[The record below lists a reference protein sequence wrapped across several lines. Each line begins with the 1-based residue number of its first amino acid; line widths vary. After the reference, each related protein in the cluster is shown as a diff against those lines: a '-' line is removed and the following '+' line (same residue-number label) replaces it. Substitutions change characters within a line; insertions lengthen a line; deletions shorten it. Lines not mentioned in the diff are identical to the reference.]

1 MLKKEFHKDIVLFE
15 TLLKLSEEPLK
26 SKIKDLY
33 FSKFNYVGTKIDFCI
48 TQNLGLLGEV
58 NLLWAEAK
66 QGKSELK
73 KSFVQ
78 LVLTIGKYKFYTE
91 QTPNLLC
98 AFDAEKIAFL
108 PFSSL
113 QEIFYQSDIDFSV
126 TPSNHK
132 SEQFLKLLKKLDSI
146 LNTAQIFYY
155 EKNDEELKNF
165 IKENLTSENISKFK
179 IDKNNFV
186 SIYHKWNK
194 MVKDTISIDWNL
206 AKESGI
212 IDADFYLADLLSNEN
227 ETISQN
233 LFAILKKD
241 YYEFNKTKSH
251 LGSIINERTSFKDNQ
266 KVHHEFWSLYE
277 RPPRKEFWDYIIKR
291 RDLLVDQ
298 DIRERKGAFF
308 TPRIWVDKACEYL
321 FKTFG
326 EDYEEG
332 YYIWDLAGGTGNLLA
347 NFTNAKDIFC
357 STLDKADIDVIHERI
372 KNGANLFENHVFQ
385 FDFLNDEFFDEVDD
399 RGKIIQKSKLP
410 LNLQEILK
418 DENKRKKLIIFI
430 NPPYAEA
437 TSATQVTNTGKNKE
451 KVARENKICEKYKDI
466 LGKANNE
473 LFAQFFIRI
482 YCEIEGAILASF
494 STLKYV
500 NSTNFIK
507 FRENFKAKF
516 LKGFMVPANTFDN
529 VKGNFPIG
537 FLIWDTGKKEEI
549 KKIKLDTFNKNGS
562 FLGIKT
568 FYNDQK
574 ESINKWIKIFD
585 DKKSQEK
592 FGFMGNPSPDFQHNS
607 QLYLSLN
614 KGIEHFNFYI
624 FSLKNLLNGAIYFS
638 VRHIIEHT
646 YINHN
651 DQFLYPNDL
660 YKKDDEFKSD
670 CLAFMLFHG
679 KNRISSKEGINHFI
693 PFSEKE
699 LGITKEA
706 FKSDFMYKF
715 IKGKIKDENSLFDD
729 ELAKIEF
736 SFQANELLKAGKELF
751 KYYHTHSEDK
761 NYLVNASLYDIKEFF
776 QGRDEKGRMN
786 NPSKAKDEH
795 YKALLSDLN
804 IALNALAKKLE
815 PKIYEYGFLK
825 E

>member
-1 MLKKEFHKDIVLFE
+1 MFE

-33 FSKFNYVGTKIDFCI
+33 FSKFNYVGAKIDFCI
-48 TQNLGLLGEV
+48 TQNLGLLGEI

-98 AFDAEKIAFL
+98 AFDGEKIAFL
-108 PFSSL
+108 PFACL
-113 QEIFYQSDIDFSV
+113 QEIFYQSDINFSV
-126 TPSNHK
+126 TPSNHT
-132 SEQFLKLLKKLDSI
+132 SEQFLKLLKELDSI

-155 EKNDEELKNF
+155 EKNDEELKTF
-165 IKENLTSENISKFK
+165 IKENLTSENISKIK

-186 SIYHKWNK
+186 SIYHKWNR

-206 AKESGI
+206 AKKSGI
-212 IDADFYLADLLSNEN
+212 IDADFYLADLLSSEN

-241 YYEFNKTKSH
+241 YYEFNKTKSD

-266 KVHHEFWSLYE
+266 KAHHEFWAIYE
-277 RPPRKEFWDYIIKR
+277 RPPREEFWDYIIKR

-298 DIRERKGAFF
+298 DVRERKGAFF

-321 FKTFG
+321 SKTFG
-326 EDYEEG
+326 EDYEEE

-347 NFTNAKDIFC
+347 NFTNKKNIFC

-399 RGKIIQKSKLP
+399 KDKIIQKSKLP

-437 TSATQVTNTGKNKE
+437 ATSTQITNTGKNKE
-451 KVARENKICEKYKDI
+451 KVARENRICEKYKDI

-473 LFAQFFIRI
+473 LFTQFFIRI

-507 FRENFKAKF
+507 FRQAFKAKF
-516 LKGFMVPANTFDN
+516 LKGFMVPAYTFDN
-529 VKGNFPIG
+529 VKGKFPIG
-537 FLIWDTGKKEEI
+537 FLIWDTSKKEDL
-549 KKIKLDTFNKNGS
+549 KKIKLDIFNENGN
-562 FLGIKT
+562 FLGKKM
-568 FYNDQK
+568 FYSYDK
-574 ESINKWIKIFD
+574 NKKLNEWYKNFYVKNNEIAI
-585 DKKSQEK
+585 
-592 FGFMGNPSPDFQHNS
+592 MNTRGNDFQNTNYIRITLFNNHNHTNIIS
-607 QLYLSLN
+607 YQ
-614 KGIEHFNFYI
+614 
-624 FSLKNLLNGAIYFS
+624 NLLQTSIYFS
-638 VRHIIEHT
+638 VRHA
-646 YINHN
+646 INATWIN
-651 DQFLYPNDL
+651 DRDQFLYPNDL
-660 YKKDDEFKSD
+660 YKNDDEFKSD

-679 KNRISSKEGINHFI
+679 QNKISSKEGINHFI

-706 FKSDFMYKF
+706 FESDFMYKF
-715 IKGKIKDENSLFDD
+715 IKGKIKDENSLFGD

-736 SFQANELLKAGKELF
+736 SLEAQELLKAGKELF

-761 NYLVNASLYDIKEFF
+761 GYLVNASFYDIKEFF
-776 QGRDEKGRMN
+776 QGRDEKGRMIH
-786 NPSKAKDEH
+786 PSQAKDEH
-795 YKALLSDLN
+795 YKILLSDLN

>member
-165 IKENLTSENISKFK
+165 IKENLTSENINKFK

-266 KVHHEFWSLYE
+266 KAHHEFWSLYD

-321 FKTFG
+321 SKTFG

-347 NFTNAKDIFC
+347 NFTNKKNIFC
-357 STLDKADIDVIHERI
+357 STLDKADIDVIYERI
-372 KNGANLFENHVFQ
+372 KNGANLFEKQVFQ

-399 RGKIIQKSKLP
+399 RSKIIQKSKLP

-437 TSATQVTNTGKNKE
+437 GTTATMSGTKKHKAGVSLDNY
-451 KVARENKICEKYKDI
+451 VYEKYKNV
-466 LGKANNE
+466 LSSARNE

-507 FRENFKAKF
+507 FRESFKAKF
-516 LKGFMVPANTFDN
+516 LKGFITPSYTFDN

-537 FLIWDTGKKEEI
+537 FLIWDMSKKEEI
-549 KKIKLDTFNKNGS
+549 KKIKLDVFNENGNFLGKKNFYSNHSLHVGKWISKFKNKNIS
-562 FLGIKT
+562 LNLGMMNT
-568 FYNDQK
+568 
-574 ESINKWIKIFD
+574 
-585 DKKSQEK
+585 
-592 FGFMGNPSPDFQHNS
+592 GRMDFQHQN
-607 QLYLSLN
+607 LV
-614 KGIEHFNFYI
+614 YI
-624 FSLKNLLNGAIYFS
+624 MHDTRDAGHSIILTYNNLIVSAVFFS
-638 VRHIIEHT
+638 VRHAIAAT
-646 YINHN
+646 WINDR

-679 KNRISSKEGINHFI
+679 QNKISSKEGINHFI

-729 ELAKIEF
+729 ELTKIEF
-736 SFQANELLKAGKELF
+736 SPQANKLLKAGKELF

-776 QGRDEKGRMN
+776 QGRDEKGKMN
-786 NPSKAKDEH
+786 RPSKAKDKH
-795 YKALLSDLN
+795 YKALFSDLN
-804 IALNALAKKLE
+804 EALNVLAKKLE

>member
-1 MLKKEFHKDIVLFE
+1 MFE

-26 SKIKDLY
+26 SKIKELY

-48 TQNLGLLGEV
+48 TQNLELLGEV
-58 NLLWAEAK
+58 NLLWGEAK

-108 PFSSL
+108 PFVCL
-113 QEIFYQSDIDFSV
+113 QEIFYQNDINFNV
-126 TPSNHK
+126 TPSNHT
-132 SEQFLKLLKKLDSI
+132 SEQFLKLLEELDSI

-155 EKNDEELKNF
+155 EKNDEELKTF
-165 IKENLTSENISKFK
+165 IKENLTSENISKIK

-206 AKESGI
+206 AKKSGI
-212 IDADFYLADLLSNEN
+212 IDADFYLADLLSSEN

-241 YYEFNKTKSH
+241 YYEFNKTKSD

-266 KVHHEFWSLYE
+266 KAHHEFWAIYE
-277 RPPRKEFWDYIIKR
+277 RPPREEFWDYIIKR

-298 DIRERKGAFF
+298 DVRERKGAFF

-321 FKTFG
+321 SKTFG

-347 NFTNAKDIFC
+347 NFTNKKNIFC

-385 FDFLNDEFFDEVDD
+385 FDFLNDEFFDKVDD
-399 RGKIIQKSKLP
+399 KGKIIQKSKLP

-437 TSATQVTNTGKNKE
+437 GTTATISGTGKHKTGVSLDNY
-451 KVARENKICEKYKDI
+451 VYEKYKDI

-473 LFAQFFIRI
+473 LFTQFFIRI

-507 FRENFKAKF
+507 FRQAFKAKF
-516 LKGFMVPANTFDN
+516 LKGFMVPADTFDN

-537 FLIWDTGKKEEI
+537 FLIWDTSKKEEI
-549 KKIKLDTFNKNGS
+549 KKIKLDVFNENGNFLGKKNFYSNHSLHVGKWISKFKNKNIS
-562 FLGIKT
+562 LNLGMMNT
-568 FYNDQK
+568 
-574 ESINKWIKIFD
+574 
-585 DKKSQEK
+585 
-592 FGFMGNPSPDFQHNS
+592 GRMDFQHQN
-607 QLYLSLN
+607 LV
-614 KGIEHFNFYI
+614 YI
-624 FSLKNLLNGAIYFS
+624 MHDTRDAGHSIILTYNNLIVSAVFFS
-638 VRHIIEHT
+638 VRHAIVAT
-646 YINHN
+646 WINDR

-660 YKKDDEFKSD
+660 YKNDNEFKSD

-679 KNRISSKEGINHFI
+679 QNKISSKEGINHFI
-693 PFSEKE
+693 PFSKKE
-699 LGITKEA
+699 LDITKEA
-706 FKSDFMYKF
+706 FESDFMYKF
-715 IKGKIKDENSLFDD
+715 IKGNIKDENSLFGD

-736 SFQANELLKAGKELF
+736 SLEAQELLKAGKELF

-761 NYLVNASLYDIKEFF
+761 GYLVNASFYDIKEFF
-776 QGRDEKGRMN
+776 QGRDEKGRMKL
-786 NPSKAKDEH
+786 PSQAKDEH
-795 YKALLSDLN
+795 YEILLSDLN
-804 IALNALAKKLE
+804 TALNTLAKKLE
-815 PKIYEYGFLK
+815 SKIYEYGFLK

>member
-1 MLKKEFHKDIVLFE
+1 MFE

-33 FSKFNYVGTKIDFCI
+33 FSQFNYVGAKIDFCI
-48 TQNLGLLGEV
+48 TQNLGLLGEI

-98 AFDAEKIAFL
+98 AFDGEKIAFL
-108 PFSSL
+108 PFACL

-126 TPSNHK
+126 TPSNHT
-132 SEQFLKLLKKLDSI
+132 SEQFLKLLKELDSI

-155 EKNDEELKNF
+155 EKNDEELKTF
-165 IKENLTSENISKFK
+165 IKENLTSENISKFQ

-206 AKESGI
+206 AKKSGI
-212 IDADFYLADLLSNEN
+212 IDADFYLADLLSSEN

-241 YYEFNKTKSH
+241 YYEFNKTKSD
-251 LGSIINERTSFKDNQ
+251 LGSIINERTSFKDSQ
-266 KVHHEFWSLYE
+266 KAHHEFWAIYE
-277 RPPRKEFWDYIIKR
+277 RPPREEFWDYIIKR

-298 DIRERKGAFF
+298 DVRERKGAFF

-321 FKTFG
+321 SKTFG
-326 EDYEEG
+326 EDYEEE

-347 NFTNAKDIFC
+347 NFTNKKNIFC

-399 RGKIIQKSKLP
+399 KGKIIQKSKLP
-410 LNLQEILK
+410 LILQEILK

-437 TSATQVTNTGKNKE
+437 GNSKTATKTGVHKE

-466 LGKANNE
+466 LGRANNE

-482 YCEIEGAILASF
+482 YCEIEDCLMASF

-507 FRENFKAKF
+507 FRESFKAKF
-516 LKGFMVPANTFDN
+516 LKGFMVPADTFDN

-537 FLIWDTGKKEEI
+537 FLIWDTSKKEEI
-549 KKIKLDTFNKNGS
+549 KKIKLDVFNENGN
-562 FLGIKT
+562 FLGVKH
-568 FYNDQK
+568 FYNDKQ
-574 ESINKWIKIFD
+574 ESINKWLRKFSIKDNGIGVLMAD
-585 DKKSQEK
+585 A
-592 FGFMGNPSPDFQHNS
+592 PDFQQNNHVAI
-607 QLYLSLN
+607 LN
-614 KGIEHFNFYI
+614 QKGVAHLI
-624 FSLKNLLNGAIYFS
+624 FQDIDQVNIINTAIYFS
-638 VRHIIEHT
+638 VRQAMPAT
-646 YINHN
+646 WINDR
-651 DQFLYPNDL
+651 DQFLHPNDL
-660 YKKDDEFKSD
+660 YENDDEFKSD
-670 CLAFMLFHG
+670 CLAFMLFHRQN
-679 KNRISSKEGINHFI
+679 KISSKEGINHFI
-693 PFSEKE
+693 PFSETE

-706 FKSDFMYKF
+706 FESDFMYKF
-715 IKGKIKDENSLFDD
+715 IKGKIKDENSLFGD

-736 SFQANELLKAGKELF
+736 SLEAQELLKVGKELF

-761 NYLVNASLYDIKEFF
+761 GYLVNASLYDIKEFF

-786 NPSKAKDEH
+786 RPSQAKDEH

-804 IALNALAKKLE
+804 TALNALAKKLE

>member
-1 MLKKEFHKDIVLFE
+1 MSEE
-15 TLLKLSEEPLK
+15 LLKLSEEPLK

-33 FSKFNYVGTKIDFCI
+33 FSKFNYAGAKIDFCI

-78 LVLTIGKYKFYTE
+78 LVLTIGKHKFYTE

-98 AFDAEKIAFL
+98 AFDGEKIAFL
-108 PFSSL
+108 SFASL

-132 SEQFLKLLKKLDSI
+132 SEQFLKLLKELDGI

-155 EKNDEELKNF
+155 EKNNEELKTF
-165 IKENLTSENISKFK
+165 IKENLTSENISKFQ

-241 YYEFNKTKSH
+241 YYEFNKTKSD

-266 KVHHEFWSLYE
+266 KAHHEFWAIYE
-277 RPPRKEFWDYIIKR
+277 RPPREEFWDYIIKR

-298 DIRERKGAFF
+298 DVRERKGAFF

-321 FKTFG
+321 SKTFG
-326 EDYEEG
+326 EDYEEE

-347 NFTNAKDIFC
+347 NFTNKKNIFC

-399 RGKIIQKSKLP
+399 KGKIIHKSKLP

-437 TSATQVTNTGKNKE
+437 GTTATMSGTKKH
-451 KVARENKICEKYKDI
+451 KVGVSLDNYVYEKYKDV
-466 LGKANNE
+466 LSSARNE

-482 YCEIEGAILASF
+482 YCEIEGSVLASF
-494 STLKYV
+494 SKLKYV

-507 FRENFKAKF
+507 FRESFKAKF
-516 LKGFMVPANTFDN
+516 LKGFITPSYTFDN

-537 FLIWDTGKKEEI
+537 FLIWDTSKKEEF
-549 KKIKLDTFNKNGS
+549 KKIKLDIFNENGNFLGKKNFYCNNNLHIGKWISKFKNKNIKLN
-562 FLGIKT
+562 LGMMNT
-568 FYNDQK
+568 
-574 ESINKWIKIFD
+574 
-585 DKKSQEK
+585 
-592 FGFMGNPSPDFQHNS
+592 GRMDFQHQNLVYIMHDTKDIGHS
-607 QLYLSLN
+607 IILSLDN
-614 KGIEHFNFYI
+614 LIISSI
-624 FSLKNLLNGAIYFS
+624 FFS
-638 VRHIIEHT
+638 VRQAIPAT
-646 YINHN
+646 WINDR

-660 YKKDDEFKSD
+660 YKNDDEFKSD
-670 CLAFMLFHG
+670 CLVFMLFHG
-679 KNRISSKEGINHFI
+679 QNKISAKEGINHFI
-693 PFSEKE
+693 PFSETE

-706 FKSDFMYKF
+706 FESDFMYKF
-715 IKGKIKDENSLFDD
+715 IKGEIKDENSLFGD
-729 ELAKIEF
+729 ELVKIEF
-736 SFQANELLKAGKELF
+736 SLEAQELLKAGKELF

-761 NYLVNASLYDIKEFF
+761 GYLVNASLYDIKEFF

-786 NPSKAKDEH
+786 RPNQAKDEH
-795 YKALLSDLN
+795 YKVLLSDLN
-804 IALNALAKKLE
+804 TALNTLAKKLE

>member
-1 MLKKEFHKDIVLFE
+1 MFE

-33 FSKFNYVGTKIDFCI
+33 FSQFNYVGAKIDFCI
-48 TQNLGLLGEV
+48 TQNLGLLGEI

-98 AFDAEKIAFL
+98 AFDGEKIAFL
-108 PFSSL
+108 PFACL

-126 TPSNHK
+126 TPSNHT
-132 SEQFLKLLKKLDSI
+132 SEQFLKLLKELDSI

-155 EKNDEELKNF
+155 EKNDEELKTF
-165 IKENLTSENISKFK
+165 IKENLTSENISKIK

-206 AKESGI
+206 AKKSGI
-212 IDADFYLADLLSNEN
+212 IDADFYLADLLSSEN

-241 YYEFNKTKSH
+241 YYEFNKTKSD

-266 KVHHEFWSLYE
+266 KAHHEFWAIYE
-277 RPPRKEFWDYIIKR
+277 RPPREEFWDYIIKR

-298 DIRERKGAFF
+298 DVRERKGAFF

-321 FKTFG
+321 SKTFG
-326 EDYEEG
+326 EDYEEE

-347 NFTNAKDIFC
+347 NFTNKKNIFC

-399 RGKIIQKSKLP
+399 KGKIIQKSKLP

-437 TSATQVTNTGKNKE
+437 ATSTQITNTGKNKE
-451 KVARENKICEKYKDI
+451 KVARENRICEKYKDI

-473 LFAQFFIRI
+473 LFTQFFIRI

-507 FRENFKAKF
+507 FRESFKAKF
-516 LKGFMVPANTFDN
+516 LKGFMVPADTFDN

-537 FLIWDTGKKEEI
+537 FLIWDMSKKEEI
-549 KKIKLDTFNKNGS
+549 KKIKLDVFNENGN
-562 FLGIKT
+562 FLGKKM
-568 FYNDQK
+568 FYSYDK
-574 ESINKWIKIFD
+574 NKKLNEWYKNFYVKNNEIAI
-585 DKKSQEK
+585 
-592 FGFMGNPSPDFQHNS
+592 MNTRGNDFQNTNYIRITLFNNHNHTNIIS
-607 QLYLSLN
+607 YQ
-614 KGIEHFNFYI
+614 
-624 FSLKNLLNGAIYFS
+624 NLLQTSIYFS
-638 VRHIIEHT
+638 VRHV
-646 YINHN
+646 INATWIN
-651 DQFLYPNDL
+651 DRDQFLYPNDL
-660 YKKDDEFKSD
+660 YENDDEFKSD

-679 KNRISSKEGINHFI
+679 QNKISSKEGINHFI
-693 PFSEKE
+693 PFSETE

-715 IKGKIKDENSLFDD
+715 IKGNIKDENSLFGD

-736 SFQANELLKAGKELF
+736 SLEAQELLKAGKELF

-761 NYLVNASLYDIKEFF
+761 DYLVNASLYDIKEFF
-776 QGRDEKGRMN
+776 QGRDEKGRMKL
-786 NPSKAKDEH
+786 PSQAKDEY

-804 IALNALAKKLE
+804 TALNTLAKKLE

>member
-1 MLKKEFHKDIVLFE
+1 M
-15 TLLKLSEEPLK
+15 
-26 SKIKDLY
+26 
-33 FSKFNYVGTKIDFCI
+33 
-48 TQNLGLLGEV
+48 
-58 NLLWAEAK
+58 LWAEAK

-98 AFDAEKIAFL
+98 AFDGEKIAFL
-108 PFSSL
+108 PFACL
-113 QEIFYQSDIDFSV
+113 QEIFYQSDINFSV
-126 TPSNHK
+126 TPSNHT
-132 SEQFLKLLKKLDSI
+132 SEQFLKLLKELDSI

-155 EKNDEELKNF
+155 EKNDEELKTF
-165 IKENLTSENISKFK
+165 IKENLTSENISKIK

-206 AKESGI
+206 AKKSGI
-212 IDADFYLADLLSNEN
+212 IDADFYLADLLSSEN

-241 YYEFNKTKSH
+241 YYEFNKTKSD

-266 KVHHEFWSLYE
+266 KAHHEFWAIYE
-277 RPPRKEFWDYIIKR
+277 RPPREEFWDYIIKR

-298 DIRERKGAFF
+298 DVRERKGAFF

-321 FKTFG
+321 SKTFG

-347 NFTNAKDIFC
+347 NFTNKKNIFC

-385 FDFLNDEFFDEVDD
+385 FDFLNDEFFDKCDD
-399 RGKIIQKSKLP
+399 KGKIIQKSKLP

-437 TSATQVTNTGKNKE
+437 TSATQVTNTGKNKD

-482 YCEIEGAILASF
+482 YCELEDCLMASF
-494 STLKYV
+494 SKLKYV

-516 LKGFMVPANTFDN
+516 LKGFMVPADTFDN
-529 VKGNFPIG
+529 VKGKFPIG
-537 FLIWDTGKKEEI
+537 FLIWDMSKKEEI

-624 FSLKNLLNGAIYFS
+624 FSLKNLLNGVVYFS
-638 VRHIIEHT
+638 VRHA
-646 YINHN
+646 INATWIN
-651 DQFLYPNDL
+651 DRDQFLYPNDL
-660 YKKDDEFKSD
+660 YKNDDEFKSD

-679 KNRISSKEGINHFI
+679 QNRISAKEGINHFI

-706 FKSDFMYKF
+706 FESDFMYKF
-715 IKGKIKDENSLFDD
+715 IKGKIKDENSLFGD
-729 ELAKIEF
+729 ELVKIEF
-736 SFQANELLKAGKELF
+736 SLEAQELLKAGKELF

-761 NYLVNASLYDIKEFF
+761 GYLVNASFYDIKEFF

-786 NPSKAKDEH
+786 RPSQAKDEH
-795 YKALLSDLN
+795 YKILLSDLN

>member
-1 MLKKEFHKDIVLFE
+1 MFE

-33 FSKFNYVGTKIDFCI
+33 FSKFNYVGAKIDFCI

-98 AFDAEKIAFL
+98 AFDGEKIAFL
-108 PFSSL
+108 PFACL

-126 TPSNHK
+126 TPSNHTSK
-132 SEQFLKLLKKLDSI
+132 QFLKLLKELDSI

-155 EKNDEELKNF
+155 EKNDEELKTF
-165 IKENLTSENISKFK
+165 IKENLTSENISKIK

-194 MVKDTISIDWNL
+194 MVKDAISIDWNL
-206 AKESGI
+206 AKKSRI
-212 IDADFYLADLLSNEN
+212 IDADFYLADLLSSEN

-241 YYEFNKTKSH
+241 YYEFNKTKSD

-266 KVHHEFWSLYE
+266 KAHHEFWAIYE
-277 RPPRKEFWDYIIKR
+277 RPPREEFWDYIIKR

-298 DIRERKGAFF
+298 DVRERKGAFF

-321 FKTFG
+321 SKTFG
-326 EDYEEG
+326 EDYEEE

-347 NFTNAKDIFC
+347 NFTNKKNIFC

-399 RGKIIQKSKLP
+399 KGKIIQKSKLP

-437 TSATQVTNTGKNKE
+437 ATSTQITNTGKNKE
-451 KVARENKICEKYKDI
+451 KVARENRICEKYKDI

-473 LFAQFFIRI
+473 LFTQFFIRI

-507 FRENFKAKF
+507 FRESFKAKF
-516 LKGFMVPANTFDN
+516 LKGFMVPADTFDN

-537 FLIWDTGKKEEI
+537 FLIWDMSKKEEI
-549 KKIKLDTFNKNGS
+549 KKIKLDIFNENGN
-562 FLGIKT
+562 FLGKKM
-568 FYNDQK
+568 FYSYDK
-574 ESINKWIKIFD
+574 NKKLNEWYKNFYVKNNEIAI
-585 DKKSQEK
+585 
-592 FGFMGNPSPDFQHNS
+592 MNTRGNDFQNTNYIRITLFNNHNHTNIIS
-607 QLYLSLN
+607 YQ
-614 KGIEHFNFYI
+614 
-624 FSLKNLLNGAIYFS
+624 NLLQTSIYFS
-638 VRHIIEHT
+638 VRHA
-646 YINHN
+646 INATWIN
-651 DQFLYPNDL
+651 DRDQFLYPNDL
-660 YKKDDEFKSD
+660 YENDDEFKSD

-679 KNRISSKEGINHFI
+679 QNKISSKEGINHFI
-693 PFSEKE
+693 PFSETE

-706 FKSDFMYKF
+706 FGSDFMYKF
-715 IKGKIKDENSLFDD
+715 IKGKIKDENSLFGD

-736 SFQANELLKAGKELF
+736 SLEAQELLKAGKELF

-761 NYLVNASLYDIKEFF
+761 GYLVNASLYDIKEFF

-786 NPSKAKDEH
+786 RPSQAKDEH
-795 YKALLSDLN
+795 YKVLLSDLN
-804 IALNALAKKLE
+804 TALNTLAKKLE

>member
-1 MLKKEFHKDIVLFE
+1 MFE

-33 FSKFNYVGTKIDFCI
+33 FSKFNYVGAKIDFCI
-48 TQNLGLLGEV
+48 TQNLGLLGEI

-98 AFDAEKIAFL
+98 AFDGEKIAFL
-108 PFSSL
+108 PFACL
-113 QEIFYQSDIDFSV
+113 QEIFYQSDINFSV
-126 TPSNHK
+126 TPSNHT
-132 SEQFLKLLKKLDSI
+132 SEQFLKLLKELDSI

-155 EKNDEELKNF
+155 EKNDEELKTF
-165 IKENLTSENISKFK
+165 IKENLTSENISKIK

-206 AKESGI
+206 AKKSGI
-212 IDADFYLADLLSNEN
+212 IDADFYLADLLSSEN

-241 YYEFNKTKSH
+241 YYEFNKTKSD

-266 KVHHEFWSLYE
+266 KAHHEFWAIYE
-277 RPPRKEFWDYIIKR
+277 RPPREEFWDYIIKR

-298 DIRERKGAFF
+298 DVRERKGAFF

-321 FKTFG
+321 SKTFG

-347 NFTNAKDIFC
+347 NFTNKKNIFC

-385 FDFLNDEFFDEVDD
+385 FDFLNDEFFDKYDNK
-399 RGKIIQKSKLP
+399 GNIIKKSKLP

-437 TSATQVTNTGKNKE
+437 ATSTQITNTGKNKE
-451 KVARENKICEKYKDI
+451 KVARENRICEKYKDI

-473 LFAQFFIRI
+473 LFTQFFIRI

-507 FRENFKAKF
+507 FRQAFKAKF
-516 LKGFMVPANTFDN
+516 LKGFMVPADTFDN
-529 VKGNFPIG
+529 VKGKFPIG
-537 FLIWDTGKKEEI
+537 FLIWDTSKKEEI
-549 KKIKLDTFNKNGS
+549 KKIKLDIFNENGN
-562 FLGIKT
+562 FLGKKM
-568 FYNDQK
+568 FYSYDK
-574 ESINKWIKIFD
+574 NKKLNEWYKNFYVKNNEIAI
-585 DKKSQEK
+585 
-592 FGFMGNPSPDFQHNS
+592 MNTRGNDFQNTNYIRITLFNNHNHTNIIS
-607 QLYLSLN
+607 YQ
-614 KGIEHFNFYI
+614 
-624 FSLKNLLNGAIYFS
+624 NLLQTSIYFS
-638 VRHIIEHT
+638 VRHA
-646 YINHN
+646 INATWIN
-651 DQFLYPNDL
+651 DRDQFLYPNDL
-660 YKKDDEFKSD
+660 YKNDDEFKSD

-679 KNRISSKEGINHFI
+679 QNRISAKEGINHFI

-706 FKSDFMYKF
+706 FESDFMYKF
-715 IKGKIKDENSLFDD
+715 IKGKIKDENSLFGD
-729 ELAKIEF
+729 ELVKIEF
-736 SFQANELLKAGKELF
+736 SLEAQELLKAGKELF

-761 NYLVNASLYDIKEFF
+761 GYLVNASFYDIKEFF

-786 NPSKAKDEH
+786 RPSQAKDEH
-795 YKALLSDLN
+795 YKILLSDLN
-804 IALNALAKKLE
+804 TALNALAKKLV

>member
-1 MLKKEFHKDIVLFE
+1 MFE

-33 FSKFNYVGTKIDFCI
+33 FSKFNYVGAKIDFCI
-48 TQNLGLLGEV
+48 TQNLGLLGEI

-98 AFDAEKIAFL
+98 AFDGEKIAFL
-108 PFSSL
+108 PFACL
-113 QEIFYQSDIDFSV
+113 QEIFYQSDINFSV
-126 TPSNHK
+126 TPSNHT
-132 SEQFLKLLKKLDSI
+132 SEQFLKLLKELDSI

-155 EKNDEELKNF
+155 EKNDEELKTF
-165 IKENLTSENISKFK
+165 IKENLTSENISKIK

-206 AKESGI
+206 AKKSGI
-212 IDADFYLADLLSNEN
+212 IDADFYLADLLSSEN

-241 YYEFNKTKSH
+241 YYEFNKTKSD

-266 KVHHEFWSLYE
+266 KAHHGFWAIYE

-321 FKTFG
+321 SKTFG
-326 EDYEEG
+326 EDYEEE

-347 NFTNAKDIFC
+347 NFTNKKNIFC

-399 RGKIIQKSKLP
+399 KGKIIQKSKLP
-410 LNLQEILK
+410 LILQEILK

-437 TSATQVTNTGKNKE
+437 GNSSTMSGTGKHKTGVSLDNYVYK
-451 KVARENKICEKYKDI
+451 KYKVI
-466 LGKANNE
+466 LSSARNE

-482 YCEIEGAILASF
+482 YNEIEGAILASF

-507 FRENFKAKF
+507 FRQAFKAKF
-516 LKGFMVPANTFDN
+516 LKGFIVPAYTFDN

-537 FLIWDTGKKEEI
+537 FLIWNTSKKEDL
-549 KKIKLDTFNKNGS
+549 KKIKLDVFNENGNFLGKKNFYCNNNLHIGKWISKFKNKNILLN
-562 FLGIKT
+562 LGMMNT
-568 FYNDQK
+568 
-574 ESINKWIKIFD
+574 
-585 DKKSQEK
+585 
-592 FGFMGNPSPDFQHNS
+592 GRMDFQHQNLVYIMHDTRDARHS
-607 QLYLSLN
+607 IFLN
-614 KGIEHFNFYI
+614 YD
-624 FSLKNLLNGAIYFS
+624 NLLACSIFFS
-638 VRHIIEHT
+638 VRHAISAT
-646 YINHN
+646 WVNDR

-660 YKKDDEFKSD
+660 YENDDEFKSD

-679 KNRISSKEGINHFI
+679 QNRISAKEGINHFI

-706 FKSDFMYKF
+706 FESDFMYKF
-715 IKGKIKDENSLFDD
+715 INGKIKDENSLFGD

-736 SFQANELLKAGKELF
+736 SLEAQELLKAGKELF

-761 NYLVNASLYDIKEFF
+761 NYLANASLYDIKEFF
-776 QGRDEKGRMN
+776 QGRDEKDRMN
-786 NPSKAKDEH
+786 RPSQAKDEH

>member
-1 MLKKEFHKDIVLFE
+1 MFE

-33 FSKFNYVGTKIDFCI
+33 FSKFNYVGAKIDFCI
-48 TQNLGLLGEV
+48 TQNLGLLGEI

-98 AFDAEKIAFL
+98 AFDGEKIAFL
-108 PFSSL
+108 PFACL
-113 QEIFYQSDIDFSV
+113 QEIFYQSDINFSV
-126 TPSNHK
+126 TPSNHT
-132 SEQFLKLLKKLDSI
+132 SEQFLKLLKELDSI

-155 EKNDEELKNF
+155 EKNDEELKTF
-165 IKENLTSENISKFK
+165 IKENLTSENISKIK

-206 AKESGI
+206 AKKSGI
-212 IDADFYLADLLSNEN
+212 IDADFYLADLLSSEN

-241 YYEFNKTKSH
+241 YYEFNKTKSD

-266 KVHHEFWSLYE
+266 KAHHEFWAIYE
-277 RPPRKEFWDYIIKR
+277 RPPREEFWDYIIKR

-298 DIRERKGAFF
+298 DVRERKGAFF

-321 FKTFG
+321 SKTFG

-347 NFTNAKDIFC
+347 NFTNKKNIFC

-399 RGKIIQKSKLP
+399 KGKIIQKSKLP

-437 TSATQVTNTGKNKE
+437 ATSTQITNTGKNKE
-451 KVARENKICEKYKDI
+451 KVARENRICEKYKDI

-473 LFAQFFIRI
+473 LFTQFFIRI

-507 FRENFKAKF
+507 FRQAFKAKF
-516 LKGFMVPANTFDN
+516 LKGFMVPAYTFDN
-529 VKGNFPIG
+529 VKGKFPIG
-537 FLIWDTGKKEEI
+537 FLIWDTSKKEEI
-549 KKIKLDTFNKNGS
+549 KKIKLDIFNENGN
-562 FLGIKT
+562 FLGKKM
-568 FYNDQK
+568 FYSYDK
-574 ESINKWIKIFD
+574 NKKLNEWYKNFYVKNNEIAI
-585 DKKSQEK
+585 
-592 FGFMGNPSPDFQHNS
+592 MNTRGNDFQNTNYIRITLFNNHNHTNIIS
-607 QLYLSLN
+607 YQ
-614 KGIEHFNFYI
+614 
-624 FSLKNLLNGAIYFS
+624 NLLQTSIYFS
-638 VRHIIEHT
+638 VRHA
-646 YINHN
+646 INATWIN
-651 DQFLYPNDL
+651 DRDQFLYPNDL
-660 YKKDDEFKSD
+660 YKNDDEFKSD

-679 KNRISSKEGINHFI
+679 QNRISAKEGINHFI

-706 FKSDFMYKF
+706 FESDFMYKF
-715 IKGKIKDENSLFDD
+715 IKGKIKDENSLFGD
-729 ELAKIEF
+729 ELVKIEF
-736 SFQANELLKAGKELF
+736 SLEAQELLKAGKELF

-761 NYLVNASLYDIKEFF
+761 GYLVNASFYDIKEFF

-786 NPSKAKDEH
+786 RPSQAKDEH
-795 YKALLSDLN
+795 YKILLSDLN
-804 IALNALAKKLE
+804 TALNALAKKLV

>member
-1 MLKKEFHKDIVLFE
+1 MFE

-33 FSKFNYVGTKIDFCI
+33 FSKFNYVGAKIDFCI
-48 TQNLGLLGEV
+48 TQNLGLLGEI

-98 AFDAEKIAFL
+98 AFDGEKIAFL
-108 PFSSL
+108 PFACL

-126 TPSNHK
+126 TPSNHT
-132 SEQFLKLLKKLDSI
+132 SEQFLKLLKELDSI

-155 EKNDEELKNF
+155 EKNDEELKTF
-165 IKENLTSENISKFK
+165 IKENLTSENISKIK

-206 AKESGI
+206 AKKSRI
-212 IDADFYLADLLSNEN
+212 IDADFYLADLLSSEN

-241 YYEFNKTKSH
+241 YYEFNKTKSD

-266 KVHHEFWSLYE
+266 KAHHEFWAIYE
-277 RPPRKEFWDYIIKR
+277 RPPREEFWDYIIKR

-321 FKTFG
+321 SKTFG

-332 YYIWDLAGGTGNLLA
+332 YYIWDLSGGTGNLLA
-347 NFTNAKDIFC
+347 NFTNKKNIFC

-372 KNGANLFENHVFQ
+372 KNGANLFENHVFE
-385 FDFLNDEFFDEVDD
+385 FDFLNDEFFDKVDD
-399 RGKIIQKSKLP
+399 KGKIIQKSNLP
-410 LNLQEILK
+410 SNLQEILK

-437 TSATQVTNTGKNKE
+437 TSATQVTGTGKNKE

-482 YCEIEGAILASF
+482 YCEIEDCLMASF

-537 FLIWDTGKKEEI
+537 FLIWDMSKKEEI
-549 KKIKLDTFNKNGS
+549 KKIKLDVFNENGN
-562 FLGIKT
+562 FLGVKY
-568 FYNDQK
+568 FYNDKK
-574 ESINKWIKIFD
+574 ESINKWLRTFN
-585 DKKSQEK
+585 KKD
-592 FGFMGNPSPDFQHNS
+592 GNNIGVLMADAPDFQQNNHIAI
-607 QLYLSLN
+607 LN
-614 KGIEHFNFYI
+614 KKRNVHLI
-624 FSLKNLLNGAIYFS
+624 FQDINENIINIAIYFS

-660 YKKDDEFKSD
+660 YKNDNEFKSD
-670 CLAFMLFHG
+670 CLSFMLFHG
-679 KNRISSKEGINHFI
+679 KNRISAKEGINHFI

-715 IKGKIKDENSLFDD
+715 IKGNIKDENSLFGD

-736 SFQANELLKAGKELF
+736 SPQANELLKAGKELF

-786 NPSKAKDEH
+786 RPSQAKDEH
-795 YKALLSDLN
+795 YKILLSDLN
-804 IALNALAKKLE
+804 IALNTLAKKLE
-815 PKIYEYGFLK
+815 PKIYEYSFLK

>member
-385 FDFLNDEFFDEVDD
+385 FDFLNDEFFDEIDD

>member
-1 MLKKEFHKDIVLFE
+1 MFE

-33 FSKFNYVGTKIDFCI
+33 FSQFNYVGAKIDFCI
-48 TQNLGLLGEV
+48 TQNLGLLGEI

-98 AFDAEKIAFL
+98 AFDGEKIAFL
-108 PFSSL
+108 PFACL

-126 TPSNHK
+126 TPSNHT
-132 SEQFLKLLKKLDSI
+132 SEQFLKLLKELDSI
-146 LNTAQIFYY
+146 LNAAQIFYY
-155 EKNDEELKNF
+155 EKNDEELKTF
-165 IKENLTSENISKFK
+165 IKENLTSENISKFQ

-206 AKESGI
+206 AKKSGI
-212 IDADFYLADLLSNEN
+212 IDADFYLADLLSSEN

-241 YYEFNKTKSH
+241 YYEFNKTKSD

-266 KVHHEFWSLYE
+266 KAHHEFWAIYE
-277 RPPRKEFWDYIIKR
+277 RPPREEFWDYIIKR

-298 DIRERKGAFF
+298 DVRERKGAFF
-308 TPRIWVDKACEYL
+308 TPRIWVNKACEYL
-321 FKTFG
+321 SKTFG
-326 EDYEEG
+326 EDYEEE

-347 NFTNAKDIFC
+347 NFTNKKNIFC

-399 RGKIIQKSKLP
+399 KGKIIQKSKLP
-410 LNLQEILK
+410 LILQEILK

-437 TSATQVTNTGKNKE
+437 GNSKTATKTGVHKE

-466 LGKANNE
+466 LGRANNE

-482 YCEIEGAILASF
+482 YCEIEDCLMASF

-507 FRENFKAKF
+507 FRESFKAKF
-516 LKGFMVPANTFDN
+516 LKGFMVPADTFDN

-537 FLIWDTGKKEEI
+537 FLIWDTSKKEKI
-549 KKIKLDTFNKNGS
+549 KKIKLDVFNENGN
-562 FLGIKT
+562 FLGVKH
-568 FYNDQK
+568 FYNDKQ
-574 ESINKWIKIFD
+574 ESINKWLRKFSIKDNGIGVLMAD
-585 DKKSQEK
+585 A
-592 FGFMGNPSPDFQHNS
+592 PDFQQNNHVAI
-607 QLYLSLN
+607 LN
-614 KGIEHFNFYI
+614 QKGVAHLI
-624 FSLKNLLNGAIYFS
+624 FQDIDQANIINTAIYFS
-638 VRHIIEHT
+638 VRQAMPAT
-646 YINHN
+646 WINDR

-660 YKKDDEFKSD
+660 YENDDEFKSD
-670 CLAFMLFHG
+670 CLAFMLFHRQN
-679 KNRISSKEGINHFI
+679 KISPKEGINHFI
-693 PFSEKE
+693 PFSETE

-706 FKSDFMYKF
+706 FESDFMYKF
-715 IKGKIKDENSLFDD
+715 IKGKIKDENSLFGD

-736 SFQANELLKAGKELF
+736 SLEAQELLKVGKELF

-761 NYLVNASLYDIKEFF
+761 GYLVNASLYDIKEFF

-786 NPSKAKDEH
+786 RPNQAKDEH

-804 IALNALAKKLE
+804 TALNALAKKLE

>member
-1 MLKKEFHKDIVLFE
+1 MFE

-165 IKENLTSENISKFK
+165 IKENLTSENINKFK

-266 KVHHEFWSLYE
+266 KAHHEFWSLYE

-291 RDLLVDQ
+291 RDLLIDQ

-321 FKTFG
+321 SKTFG

-347 NFTNAKDIFC
+347 NFTNKKNIFC

-372 KNGANLFENHVFQ
+372 KNGANLFEKQVFQ

-399 RGKIIQKSKLP
+399 RSKIIQKSKLP

-437 TSATQVTNTGKNKE
+437 GTTATMSGTKKHKAGVSLDNY
-451 KVARENKICEKYKDI
+451 VYEKYKNV
-466 LGKANNE
+466 LSSARNE

-507 FRENFKAKF
+507 FRESFKAKF
-516 LKGFMVPANTFDN
+516 LKGFITPSYTFDN

-537 FLIWDTGKKEEI
+537 FLIWDMSKKEEI
-549 KKIKLDTFNKNGS
+549 KKIKLDVFNENGNFLGKKNFYSNHSLHVGKWISKFKNKNIS
-562 FLGIKT
+562 LNLGMMNT
-568 FYNDQK
+568 
-574 ESINKWIKIFD
+574 
-585 DKKSQEK
+585 
-592 FGFMGNPSPDFQHNS
+592 GRMDFQHQN
-607 QLYLSLN
+607 LV
-614 KGIEHFNFYI
+614 YI
-624 FSLKNLLNGAIYFS
+624 MHDTRDAGHSIILTYNNLIVSAVFFS
-638 VRHIIEHT
+638 VRHAIAAT
-646 YINHN
+646 WINDR

-679 KNRISSKEGINHFI
+679 QNKISSKEGINHFI

-729 ELAKIEF
+729 ELTKIEF
-736 SFQANELLKAGKELF
+736 SPQANELLKAGKELF

-786 NPSKAKDEH
+786 NPSKAKDKH
-795 YKALLSDLN
+795 YKALFSDLN
-804 IALNALAKKLE
+804 EALNVLAKKLE

>member
-1 MLKKEFHKDIVLFE
+1 MFE

-33 FSKFNYVGTKIDFCI
+33 FSKFNYVGAKIDFCI
-48 TQNLGLLGEV
+48 TQNLGLLGEI

-98 AFDAEKIAFL
+98 AFDGEKIAFL
-108 PFSSL
+108 PFACL
-113 QEIFYQSDIDFSV
+113 QEIFYQSDINFSV
-126 TPSNHK
+126 TPSNHT
-132 SEQFLKLLKKLDSI
+132 SEQFLKLLKELDSI

-155 EKNDEELKNF
+155 EKNDEELKTF
-165 IKENLTSENISKFK
+165 IKENLTSENISKIK

-206 AKESGI
+206 AKKSGI
-212 IDADFYLADLLSNEN
+212 IDADFYLADLLSSEN

-241 YYEFNKTKSH
+241 YYEFNKTKSD

-266 KVHHEFWSLYE
+266 KAHHEFWAIYE
-277 RPPRKEFWDYIIKR
+277 RPPREEFWDYIIKR

-298 DIRERKGAFF
+298 DVRERKGAFF

-321 FKTFG
+321 SKTFG

-347 NFTNAKDIFC
+347 NFTNKKNIFC

-399 RGKIIQKSKLP
+399 KGKIIQKSKLP

-437 TSATQVTNTGKNKE
+437 ATSTQITNTGKNKE
-451 KVARENKICEKYKDI
+451 KVARENRICEKYKDI

-473 LFAQFFIRI
+473 LFTQFFIRI

-507 FRENFKAKF
+507 FRESFKAKF
-516 LKGFMVPANTFDN
+516 LKGFMVPAYTFDN
-529 VKGNFPIG
+529 VKGKFPIG
-537 FLIWDTGKKEEI
+537 FLIWDTSKKEDL
-549 KKIKLDTFNKNGS
+549 KKIKLDIFNENGN
-562 FLGIKT
+562 FLGKKM
-568 FYNDQK
+568 FYSYDK
-574 ESINKWIKIFD
+574 NKKLNEWYKNFYVKNNEIAI
-585 DKKSQEK
+585 
-592 FGFMGNPSPDFQHNS
+592 MNTRGNDFQNTNYIRITLFNNHNHTNIIS
-607 QLYLSLN
+607 YQ
-614 KGIEHFNFYI
+614 
-624 FSLKNLLNGAIYFS
+624 NLLQTSIYFS
-638 VRHIIEHT
+638 VRHA
-646 YINHN
+646 INATWIN
-651 DQFLYPNDL
+651 DRDQFLYPNDL
-660 YKKDDEFKSD
+660 YENDDEFKSD

-679 KNRISSKEGINHFI
+679 QNKISSKEGINHFI

-706 FKSDFMYKF
+706 FESDFMYKF
-715 IKGKIKDENSLFDD
+715 IKGKIKDENSLFGD

-736 SFQANELLKAGKELF
+736 SLEAQELLKAGKELF

-761 NYLVNASLYDIKEFF
+761 GYLVNASFYDIKEFF
-776 QGRDEKGRMN
+776 QGRDEKGRMIH
-786 NPSKAKDEH
+786 PSQAKDEH
-795 YKALLSDLN
+795 YKILLSDLN

>member
-1 MLKKEFHKDIVLFE
+1 MFE

-33 FSKFNYVGTKIDFCI
+33 FSQFNYVGAKIDFCI
-48 TQNLGLLGEV
+48 TQNLGLLGEI

-98 AFDAEKIAFL
+98 AFDGEKIAFL
-108 PFSSL
+108 PFACL

-126 TPSNHK
+126 TPSNHT
-132 SEQFLKLLKKLDSI
+132 SEQFLKLLKELDSI

-155 EKNDEELKNF
+155 EKNDEELKTF
-165 IKENLTSENISKFK
+165 IKENLTSENISKIK

-206 AKESGI
+206 AKKSGI
-212 IDADFYLADLLSNEN
+212 IDADFYLADLLSSEN

-241 YYEFNKTKSH
+241 YYEFNKTKSD

-266 KVHHEFWSLYE
+266 KAHHEFWAIYE
-277 RPPRKEFWDYIIKR
+277 RPPREEFWDYIIKR

-298 DIRERKGAFF
+298 DVRERKGAFF

-321 FKTFG
+321 SKTFG
-326 EDYEEG
+326 EDYEEE

-347 NFTNAKDIFC
+347 NFTNKKNIFC
-357 STLDKADIDVIHERI
+357 STLDKADIDVIYERI

-399 RGKIIQKSKLP
+399 KGKIIQKSKLP

-437 TSATQVTNTGKNKE
+437 ATSTQITNTGKNKE
-451 KVARENKICEKYKDI
+451 KVARENRICEKYKDI

-473 LFAQFFIRI
+473 LFTQFFIRI

-507 FRENFKAKF
+507 FRESFKAKF
-516 LKGFMVPANTFDN
+516 LKGFMVPADTFDN

-537 FLIWDTGKKEEI
+537 FLIWDMSKKEEI
-549 KKIKLDTFNKNGS
+549 KKIKLDIFNENGN
-562 FLGIKT
+562 FLGKKM
-568 FYNDQK
+568 FYSYDK
-574 ESINKWIKIFD
+574 NKKLNEWYKNFYVKNNEIAI
-585 DKKSQEK
+585 
-592 FGFMGNPSPDFQHNS
+592 MNTRGNDFQNTNYIRITLFNNHNHTNIIS
-607 QLYLSLN
+607 YQ
-614 KGIEHFNFYI
+614 
-624 FSLKNLLNGAIYFS
+624 NLLQTSIYFS
-638 VRHIIEHT
+638 VRHV
-646 YINHN
+646 INATWIN
-651 DQFLYPNDL
+651 DRDQFLYPNDL
-660 YKKDDEFKSD
+660 YENDDEFKSD

-679 KNRISSKEGINHFI
+679 QNKISSKEGINHFI
-693 PFSEKE
+693 PFSETE

-715 IKGKIKDENSLFDD
+715 IKGNIKDENSLFGD

-736 SFQANELLKAGKELF
+736 SLEAQELLKAGKELF

-761 NYLVNASLYDIKEFF
+761 GYLVNASLYDIKEFF
-776 QGRDEKGRMN
+776 QGRDEKGRMKL
-786 NPSKAKDEH
+786 PSQAKDEY

-804 IALNALAKKLE
+804 TALNTLAKKLE

>member
-1 MLKKEFHKDIVLFE
+1 MFE

-33 FSKFNYVGTKIDFCI
+33 FSKFNYIGTKIDFCI
-48 TQNLGLLGEV
+48 TQNLKLLGEV
-58 NLLWAEAK
+58 NLLWAEVK

-132 SEQFLKLLKKLDSI
+132 SEQFLKLLKDLDSI

-165 IKENLTSENISKFK
+165 IKKNLTSENINKFK
-179 IDKNNFV
+179 IDKNNFA

-241 YYEFNKTKSH
+241 YYEFNKTKSD

-266 KVHHEFWSLYE
+266 KAHHEFWAIYE

-298 DIRERKGAFF
+298 DVRERKGAFF

-321 FKTFG
+321 SKTFG
-326 EDYEEG
+326 EDYEEE

-347 NFTNAKDIFC
+347 NFTNAKNIFC

-372 KNGANLFENHVFQ
+372 KNGANLFENHVFE

-399 RGKIIQKSKLP
+399 KGKIIQKSKLP

-437 TSATQVTNTGKNKE
+437 TSATQVTGTGKNKE

-482 YCEIEGAILASF
+482 YCEIEDCLMASF

-507 FRENFKAKF
+507 FRESFKAKF

-537 FLIWDTGKKEEI
+537 FLIWDTSKKEEI

-660 YKKDDEFKSD
+660 YKNDNEFKSD

-706 FKSDFMYKF
+706 FESDFMYKF

-736 SFQANELLKAGKELF
+736 SSQANELLKAGKELF

-776 QGRDEKGRMN
+776 QGRDEKDRMKL
-786 NPSKAKDEH
+786 PSQAKDEH

>member
-1 MLKKEFHKDIVLFE
+1 MFE
-15 TLLKLSEEPLK
+15 ELLKLSEEPLK

-58 NLLWAEAK
+58 NFLWAEAK

-98 AFDAEKIAFL
+98 AFDAEKMAFL

-132 SEQFLKLLKKLDSI
+132 SEQFLKLLKDLDSI

-241 YYEFNKTKSH
+241 YYEFNKTKSD
-251 LGSIINERTSFKDNQ
+251 LGFIINKRTSFKDNQ
-266 KVHHEFWSLYE
+266 KAHHEFWAIYE

-321 FKTFG
+321 SKTFG
-326 EDYEEG
+326 EDYEEE

-347 NFTNAKDIFC
+347 NFTNKKNIFC

-372 KNGANLFENHVFQ
+372 KNGANLFENHVFE

-399 RGKIIQKSKLP
+399 RGKIIKKSKLP

-437 TSATQVTNTGKNKE
+437 GTTATMSGTKKHKAGVSLDNY
-451 KVARENKICEKYKDI
+451 VYEKYKNV
-466 LGKANNE
+466 LSSARNE

-494 STLKYV
+494 SKLKYV
-500 NSTNFIK
+500 NSINFTK
-507 FRENFKAKF
+507 FRESFKAKF
-516 LKGFMVPANTFDN
+516 LKGFITPSYTFDN

-537 FLIWDTGKKEEI
+537 FLIWDMSKKEEI
-549 KKIKLDTFNKNGS
+549 KKIKLDVFNENGNFLGKKNFYSNHSLHVGKWISKFKNKNIS
-562 FLGIKT
+562 LNLGMMNT
-568 FYNDQK
+568 
-574 ESINKWIKIFD
+574 
-585 DKKSQEK
+585 
-592 FGFMGNPSPDFQHNS
+592 GRMDFQHQN
-607 QLYLSLN
+607 LV
-614 KGIEHFNFYI
+614 YI
-624 FSLKNLLNGAIYFS
+624 MHDTRDAGHSIILTYNNLIVSAVFFS
-638 VRHIIEHT
+638 VRHAIAAT
-646 YINHN
+646 WINDR

-679 KNRISSKEGINHFI
+679 QNKISSKEGINHFI

-699 LGITKEA
+699 LGVTKEA

-729 ELAKIEF
+729 ELTKIEF
-736 SFQANELLKAGKELF
+736 SSQAKELLKAAKELF

-776 QGRDEKGRMN
+776 QGRDEKGKMN
-786 NPSKAKDEH
+786 RPSKAKDDH

-804 IALNALAKKLE
+804 EALNVLAKKLE